1 MYVIGLS
8 LQLFML
14 SQPQYSYSKVCVHE
28 CVCFKPSPVVMQ
40 YCVLPCM
47 RVCLWCCWLCFM
59 LCTCPTHQGSH
70 CSQSS
75 TSFALCT
82 AMSPFFYLCIPPS
95 TSPYDIS
102 AIIIGWQRVALPV
115 CQLLDFSSG
124 SSSFLFLF
132 ILFFFAIANWN
143 NLTSESNNFFLEK
156 LWIQQNL
163 RAIWKQYIKERLTL
177 ESIHSYLHLL
187 YTSSSR

>member
-1 MYVIGLS
+1 MYVISLS
-8 LQLFML
+8 LGLFML

-28 CVCFKPSPVVMQ
+28 CECFKPSPVVIQ

-70 CSQSS
+70 WYARSQSS

-82 AMSPFFYLCIPPS
+82 AISPFFYLCIPPS

-124 SSSFLFLF
+124 SSRFFFVYF
-132 ILFFFAIANWN
+132 IFFAIANWG

-156 LWIQQNL
+156 LWIQQNS
-163 RAIWKQYIKERLTL
+163 RAIWK
-177 ESIHSYLHLL
+177 
-187 YTSSSR
+187 